1 MDLLARYSSSHANI
15 KKPSQEIPSQNQP
28 ASSAA
33 LKLLTQEDGKTKAPL
48 RKDDSH
54 NPILGTENMK
64 VLGQM
69 SICLIQD
76 SQEKAGEYEMREEV
90 VGQLD
95 GEATYSG

>member
-1 MDLLARYSSSHANI
+1 M
-15 KKPSQEIPSQNQP
+15 
-28 ASSAA
+28 
-33 LKLLTQEDGKTKAPL
+33 